1 MMPNKRLAC
10 PVEKLP
16 AMKLQKTETMNK
28 LCKLAQ
34 MKKNPGNTGVTDIGI
49 EQYEKQ
55 QKIADEKEV
64 DVGQKAPHRKPSN
77 LKL

>member
-1 MMPNKRLAC
+1 M
-10 PVEKLP
+10 
-16 AMKLQKTETMNK
+16 
-28 LCKLAQ
+28 
-34 MKKNPGNTGVTDIGI
+34 DIGI

-64 DVGQKAPHRKPSN
+64 DIGQKAPHRKPSN